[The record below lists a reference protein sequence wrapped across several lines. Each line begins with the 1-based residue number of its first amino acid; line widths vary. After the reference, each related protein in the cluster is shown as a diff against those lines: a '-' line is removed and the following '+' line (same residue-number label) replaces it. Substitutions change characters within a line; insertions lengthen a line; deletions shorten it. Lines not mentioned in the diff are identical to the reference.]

1 VQYVGKH
8 HFGEVERTPVVQK
21 SERTNHSL
29 PAMPVAT
36 GAAVSTGPEPQAGWS
51 WEANAKIAVEH
62 SIDQFVL
69 EFIEFPYL
77 HRVEADAHC
86 ELFRILTAHKIF
98 SRTYRHED
106 LRGIDCSDSQL
117 Q

>member
-1 VQYVGKH
+1 
-8 HFGEVERTPVVQK
+8 
-21 SERTNHSL
+21 
-29 PAMPVAT
+29 MPVAT